1 VMAKPNLKPGYDPVP
16 QEYGSR
22 PKQTAKMA
30 SITSYWASLSK
41 SNERR
46 PSYKI
51 NKHGIMG
58 EISHWTLPILFRWR
72 ASLWKTVWKEL
83 LIYLLL
89 YLAISLIYRLLLL
102 PPIDE
107 FGKRGDPS
115 DQLKYFEKVV
125 FWFKNS
131 RQMPLTF
138 LLGFYVSLV
147 VKRWWE
153 QYIKLPWPDEVAT
166 LLKAGITKDK
176 EEDEEGENQRI
187 RRTVI
192 RYLMLSYVLC
202 LRRISSSV
210 RKEYPSMDC
219 LMSSGLLRKDE
230 REKIG
235 EEDQREIGQH
245 GQSNWWMPI
254 KWSISIVR
262 KAMNDDRL
270 ANAPSYSNLV
280 KAIAAF
286 RKGLTEVVTYGH
298 VTVPLVYTQVV
309 HLAVYFYFAVSLVGR
324 QWVQVSKDVG
334 VIGKMTGNEDP
345 EELDLYFPIFLTF
358 EFLFYV
364 GWLKVA
370 SALYNP
376 FGDDDDDFAVMDLM
390 NRHIKVCMKIVDD
403 DNDDIP
409 EVMDD
414 DFWKP
419 PPGAP
424 LDWQPSIRKRIEVQ
438 IVKPEYEHD
447 TSARKWSEISKAAV
461 EQQHA
466 EEEAI
471 CIEPGQV
478 SLSELRDP
486 GKAAVC

>member
-1 VMAKPNLKPGYDPVP
+1 MAKANLNSGYDAVP
-16 QEYGSR
+16 QEAGSR
-22 PKQTAKMA
+22 PQQTAKMS
-30 SITSYWASLSK
+30 SITSYWASLAK
-41 SNERR
+41 PTERR

-51 NKHGIMG
+51 NKDGIMG

-72 ASLWKTVWKEL
+72 ASLWKTVWREL
-83 LIYLLL
+83 AIYLLF
-89 YLAISLIYRLLLL
+89 YLAISLLYRYVL
-102 PPIDE
+102 IGEDKAGE
-107 FGKRGDPS
+107 
-115 DQLKYFEKVV
+115 YFEKVV
-125 FWFKNS
+125 HWFKNS

-153 QYIKLPWPDEVAT
+153 QYVKLPWPDEVAT

-176 EEDEEGENQRI
+176 EDDEEGENQRI

-219 LMSSGLLRKDE
+219 LMASGLLRKDE

-235 EEDQREIGQH
+235 EEDHREIGQH
-245 GQSNWWMPI
+245 GRSNWWMPI

-280 KAIAAF
+280 KAIAGF

-309 HLAVYFYFAVSLVGR
+309 HLAVYFYFGTSLLAR
-324 QWVQVSKDVG
+324 QWVQNHKKVSTEGVAGAWLGQKD
-334 VIGKMTGNEDP
+334 DP
-345 EELDLYFPIFLTF
+345 EELDLYFPIFLTA

-403 DNDDIP
+403 DKDDIP

-424 LDWQPSIRKRIEVQ
+424 LNWQPSMEQRLEVQ
-438 IVKPEYEHD
+438 VEKPEFER
-447 TSARKWSEISKAAV
+447 SVSVNKWSEMSKAAV

-471 CIEPGQV
+471 CIEPGQIC
-478 SLSELRDP
+478 LSELRDP